1 MEPKKLADSRVLV
14 TGAAGFIG
22 SHLTDRL
29 LDMGAEVV
37 GYDNLSGGNMDF
49 LTEAM
54 GNSRF
59 SFIKG
64 DVLDTSALT
73 DAIKGIDIVF
83 HLAANPDVRLGERD
97 SRVHFRQNVEAT
109 QNVIE
114 VMRQSGVRN
123 IVFTSTSTVYGEADM
138 IPTPESYGP
147 TIPISLYG
155 ASKLASEAMIS
166 SFCHTYDMRAVI
178 YRFANVVGPRSTHGV
193 TYDFVNKLR
202 KDPNKLVILGN
213 GRQKKSYT
221 HIHDTIDAII
231 FGVENGR
238 DRVEIFNM
246 GSEDYIDVVKV
257 ADIVTG
263 VMGLKNVEYEFTG
276 GVDGGAG
283 WKGDVKVMQLSIEK
297 LKKMGWRPKYDSA
310 ESVRLT
316 AESIVSGL

>member
-1 MEPKKLADSRVLV
+1 MKQKEVSESRVLV

-29 LDMGAEVV
+29 LDMGAEVI

-49 LTEAM
+49 LKEAM
-54 GNSRF
+54 KNSRF

-64 DVLDTSALT
+64 DILDASALT
-73 DAIKGIDIVF
+73 DAMKGTDTVF
-83 HLAANPDVRLGERD
+83 HLAANPDVRVGESD

-114 VMRQSGVRN
+114 VMRQTGVRN
-123 IVFTSTSTVYGEADM
+123 IFFTSTSTVYGEAKV

-166 SFCHTYDMRAVI
+166 GFCHTYDMNSVM

-213 GRQKKSYT
+213 GRQKKSYI
-221 HIHDTIDAII
+221 HISDTIDAMI
-231 FGVENGR
+231 FAAENR
-238 DRVEIFNM
+238 KNRVEIFNM
-246 GSEDYIDVVKV
+246 GSEDYIDVVRV
-257 ADIVTG
+257 ADIITD

-276 GVDGGAG
+276 GVDGGGG
-283 WKGDVKVMQLSIEK
+283 WKGDVKVMHLSVEK
-297 LKKMGWRPKYDSA
+297 LRNMGWRPKYDSA

-316 AESIVSGL
+316 AEAIVSGL